1 MRAITNR
8 NIVRKESEQIIEQ
21 KPKRANRTVSNRE
34 KREKTNMSTQKVY
47 ISEKNPI
54 KMNSK
59 VIKVKTQEFL
69 SARRKLQPLNEIIHE
84 FEVFFGSFKSLIYS
98 IVCMILDLL

>member
-1 MRAITNR
+1 
-8 NIVRKESEQIIEQ
+8 
-21 KPKRANRTVSNRE
+21 
-34 KREKTNMSTQKVY
+34 MSTQKAN

-69 SARRKLQPLNEIIHE
+69 SARRKLQPLNEIISE
-84 FEVFFGSFKSLIYS
+84 FEV
-98 IVCMILDLL
+98 